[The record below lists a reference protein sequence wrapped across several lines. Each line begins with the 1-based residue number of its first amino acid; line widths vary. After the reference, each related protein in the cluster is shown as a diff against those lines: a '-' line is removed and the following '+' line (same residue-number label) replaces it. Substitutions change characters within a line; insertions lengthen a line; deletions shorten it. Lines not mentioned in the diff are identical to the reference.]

1 VAVFLF
7 LLSIYYLLTNEKL
20 SFRDVLPGA
29 ILASILLQ
37 VSFQALPIYVAL
49 SQRDEVLTLRA
60 LGAPVILLIWLYV
73 MANAIVF
80 GAEIN
85 WWRARGREEDRDAV
99 PGLA

>member
-1 VAVFLF
+1 M
-7 LLSIYYLLTNEKL
+7 
-20 SFRDVLPGA
+20 LP
-29 ILASILLQ
+29 L
-37 VSFQALPIYVAL
+37 YVAL
-49 SQRDEVLTLRA
+49 SQRDEALTLRA

-85 WWRARGREEDRDAV
+85 WWRARAAREEDREAI

>member
-1 VAVFLF
+1 M
-7 LLSIYYLLTNEKL
+7 T
-20 SFRDVLPGA
+20 
-29 ILASILLQ
+29 
-37 VSFQALPIYVAL
+37 L

-85 WWRARGREEDRDAV
+85 WWRSRAREEEDAV
-99 PGLA
+99 RLA